1 MRLPPRIRDL
11 TIRYTALSLVVPDKV
26 HFRFKLEGQDEDW
39 REVVNQR
46 RVEYSN
52 LPPGNYRF
60 HVIACNNSGV
70 WNEEGAFLDFSIAP
84 TYYQTNWFRALCV
97 LTFLTML
104 WTVYQLRARQLA
116 HQFNMRLEER
126 VSERTRIARDL
137 HDTLLQSFQGLM
149 LRFQTVDEML
159 PMRPMEAKTAI
170 ESALDRADQAIIEG
184 RDTITDMRI
193 SSVASHDLSK
203 SMTAL
208 MTHLSEEVAAGDG
221 TPVPF
226 RVHVEGVPRTVRPM
240 IQDEIYRVAR
250 ESLRNAFRHAQARNI
265 ETEITYSGSLL
276 RLRFRDDGKGIDPRV
291 LERGGRSGHWGL
303 PGMHERA
310 KRIGAQ
316 LEVWSELAAGTEV
329 ELSIPGSIAYET
341 FPARRGFRFFRKRK
355 EQNHEHRS

>member
-1 MRLPPRIRDL
+1 MPE
-11 TIRYTALSLVVPDKV
+11 KV
-26 HFRFKLEGQDEDW
+26 HFRFKLEGQDKDW

-60 HVIACNNSGV
+60 RVIACNNSGV
-70 WNEEGAFLDFSIAP
+70 WNEEGAALDFTIAP
-84 TYYQTNWFRALCV
+84 AYYQTNWFRALCV

-104 WTVYQLRARQLA
+104 WTVYQLRVRRLA
-116 HQFNMRLEER
+116 HQFNMRLEAR
-126 VSERTRIARDL
+126 VGERTRIARDL

-159 PMRPMEAKTAI
+159 PMRPMEAKTAL

-184 RDTITDMRI
+184 RDAITDMRI

-208 MTHLSEEVAAGDG
+208 MTHLSEEVAAGG
-221 TPVPF
+221 GKPVTF
-226 RVHVEGVPRTVRPM
+226 RVRVEGVPRTVRPM
-240 IQDEIYRVAR
+240 IQDEIYRIAR

-265 ETEITYSGSLL
+265 ETEIAYDESRL

-316 LEVWSELAAGTEV
+316 LEVWSEVAAGTEV
-329 ELSIPGSIAYET
+329 ELSIPASIAYET
-341 FPARRGFRFFRKRK
+341 FPARRGLRFFRKRT

>member
-1 MRLPPRIRDL
+1 
-11 TIRYTALSLVVPDKV
+11 
-26 HFRFKLEGQDEDW
+26 
-39 REVVNQR
+39 
-46 RVEYSN
+46 
-52 LPPGNYRF
+52 
-60 HVIACNNSGV
+60 
-70 WNEEGAFLDFSIAP
+70 
-84 TYYQTNWFRALCV
+84 
-97 LTFLTML
+97 
-104 WTVYQLRARQLA
+104 
-116 HQFNMRLEER
+116 
-126 VSERTRIARDL
+126 
-137 HDTLLQSFQGLM
+137 
-149 LRFQTVDEML
+149 
-159 PMRPMEAKTAI
+159 MEAKTAI

-221 TPVPF
+221 KPVSF
-226 RVHVEGVPRTVRPM
+226 RVRVEGVPRTVRPM

-265 ETEITYSGSLL
+265 ETEIAYDESRL

-316 LEVWSELAAGTEV
+316 LEVWSEVAAGTEV
-329 ELSIPGSIAYET
+329 ELSIPASIAYET
-341 FPARRGFRFFRKRK
+341 FPARRGLRFFRKRT